1 VSTFLWLPP
10 RNQFRSKWN
19 LQAPHRI
26 LGSGGVVVDAN
37 APMASEDTSKRTGPA
52 GPKKKIEVMDPPSPL
67 VKYLP
72 YAAVALVVVSLV
84 GVIAR
89 VPAYATL
96 AAIALL
102 SGGAMGLGYLAW
114 QDTHAFPPEDD
125 GFRKVVGAATV
136 AVVVALLGT
145 VYLTLH
151 PPAPAGSVT
160 LQRAGDSAAITV
172 GGGGNNLVARV
183 EGNFAP
189 DVGASAQASYVVVLA
204 RGSDTE
210 DLEGIFERS
219 ASENPVANGNT
230 TAAMTGEV
238 TARRHRLTKLH
249 GPGRYTVTLDRTHE
263 NLRPPMRVSIHA
275 EVLPPW
281 MILLAFAVLAVL
293 VLVVDAGIARRNI
306 EPTYAPAL
314 LFAMVMALYLHRFH
328 AGSNIS
334 EGLLASFLVG
344 LLGGGLGGEVL
355 ARITRKALG

>member
-1 VSTFLWLPP
+1 M
-10 RNQFRSKWN
+10 
-19 LQAPHRI
+19 
-26 LGSGGVVVDAN
+26 VDAI

-67 VKYLP
+67 MKYLP
-72 YAAVALVVVSLV
+72 YVFAALVVVSLV
-84 GVIAR
+84 GVIVR

-102 SGGAMGLGYLAW
+102 SGGAIGLGYLAW
-114 QDTHAFPPEDD
+114 QDTHAFPPEDE
-125 GFRKVVGAATV
+125 GFRKVVGAATA
-136 AVVVALLGT
+136 AVVLALLGT

-151 PPAPAGSVT
+151 PPLPAGSLS
-160 LQRAGDSAAITV
+160 LQRAGDSGAITV
-172 GGGGNNLVARV
+172 SGASDNLVVRV
-183 EGNFAP
+183 EGTFAP
-189 DVGASAQASYVVVLA
+189 DVGASARASYVVVVA
-204 RGSDTE
+204 RGSDSE
-210 DLEGIFERS
+210 DLEGAFERS
-219 ASENPVANGNT
+219 ASENPVATGNT
-230 TAAMTGEV
+230 PAAMSGEI
-238 TARRHRLTKLH
+238 TAQRHRLTKLR

-281 MILLAFAVLAVL
+281 MIFLAFGVLAAL

-314 LFAMVMALYLHRFH
+314 LFAMAMALYLYRFH
-328 AGSNIS
+328 AGSNVG

-355 ARITRKALG
+355 ARITRKVLG

>member
-1 VSTFLWLPP
+1 MDRTGFIG
-10 RNQFRSKWN
+10 R
-19 LQAPHRI
+19 
-26 LGSGGVVVDAN
+26 GGVVVDAD
-37 APMASEDTSKRTGPA
+37 APMASEDPSKRTGPA

-72 YAAVALVVVSLV
+72 YVFVALVVVSLV
-84 GVIAR
+84 GVIVR
-89 VPAYATL
+89 VPAYASL

-102 SGGAMGLGYLAW
+102 SSGAIGLGYLAW

-125 GFRKVVGAATV
+125 GFRKGVGAATA
-136 AVVVALLGT
+136 AVVLALLGT

-151 PPAPAGSVT
+151 PAPPAGTVN
-160 LQRAGDSAAITV
+160 LQRAGESGVITV
-172 GGGGNNLVARV
+172 GGAGDNLVVRV
-183 EGNFAP
+183 EGTFAP
-189 DVGASAQASYVVVLA
+189 DVGASARASYVVVLA

-210 DLEGIFERS
+210 DLEGSFERS
-219 ASENPVANGNT
+219 ASENPVATGNT
-230 TAAMTGEV
+230 PAAMSGEV
-238 TARRHRLTKLH
+238 TARRHRLTQLR

-263 NLRPPMRVSIHA
+263 NLRPPLRVSIHA

-281 MILLAFAVLAVL
+281 VFLLVFGALAVL

-314 LFAMVMALYLHRFH
+314 FFAMAMALYLQRFH
-328 AGSNIS
+328 SGSNVS

-355 ARITRKALG
+355 ARLTRKALG